1 MLSILG
7 TTALGQMLSHEVNVI
22 VMRQK
27 MKIELSSFSIM
38 NYYPSVTENFDI
50 RNKIIFFLLGE
61 GVNVNIFFNIYH
73 LIFMFK

>member
-27 MKIELSSFSIM
+27 MKIELSSFLIM
-38 NYYPSVTENFDI
+38 NYPSVTENFDI

-61 GVNVNIFFNIYH
+61 GG
-73 LIFMFK
+73 

>member
-50 RNKIIFFLLGE
+50 RNKIIFILLGE
-61 GVNVNIFFNIYH
+61 GG
-73 LIFMFK
+73 

>member
-22 VMRQK
+22 VMRQE

-38 NYYPSVTENFDI
+38 NYPSVTENFDI
-50 RNKIIFFLLGE
+50 RNKIIFFFIGGGGL
-61 GVNVNIFFNIYH
+61 
-73 LIFMFK
+73 M

>member
-22 VMRQK
+22 VMRQE

-38 NYYPSVTENFDI
+38 NYPSVTENFDI
-50 RNKIIFFLLGE
+50 RNKIIFF
-61 GVNVNIFFNIYH
+61 
-73 LIFMFK
+73 

>member
-38 NYYPSVTENFDI
+38 NYPSVTENFDI
-50 RNKIIFFLLGE
+50 RNKIIFFDFRF
-61 GVNVNIFFNIYH
+61 NVNIFFSIYH

>member
-50 RNKIIFFLLGE
+50 RNKIIFFFIGGGGL
-61 GVNVNIFFNIYH
+61 
-73 LIFMFK
+73 M

>member
-22 VMRQK
+22 VMRQE

-38 NYYPSVTENFDI
+38 NYPSVTKNFDI
-50 RNKIIFFLLGE
+50 RNKIIFFFIGGGGL
-61 GVNVNIFFNIYH
+61 
-73 LIFMFK
+73 M

>member
-22 VMRQK
+22 VMRQE

-38 NYYPSVTENFDI
+38 NYPSVTETLTLET
-50 RNKIIFFLLGE
+50 RLYFFYWGR

>member
-7 TTALGQMLSHEVNVI
+7 TSALGQMLSHEVNVI

-38 NYYPSVTENFDI
+38 NYPSVTENFDI
-50 RNKIIFFLLGE
+50 RNKIIFFLFGE
-61 GVNVNIFFNIYH
+61 GG
-73 LIFMFK
+73 

>member
-7 TTALGQMLSHEVNVI
+7 TTALGQMLSHEV
-22 VMRQK
+22 MRQK

-38 NYYPSVTENFDI
+38 NYPSVTENFDI

-61 GVNVNIFFNIYH
+61 GG
-73 LIFMFK
+73 

>member
-38 NYYPSVTENFDI
+38 NYLYVTENFDI

-61 GVNVNIFFNIYH
+61 GG
-73 LIFMFK
+73 

>member
-38 NYYPSVTENFDI
+38 TLETRLY
-50 RNKIIFFLLGE
+50 FFYWGR

>member
-27 MKIELSSFSIM
+27 MKIELSSFLIM
-38 NYYPSVTENFDI
+38 NYPSVTENFDI
-50 RNKIIFFLLGE
+50 RNKIIFFLIGGGGL
-61 GVNVNIFFNIYH
+61 
-73 LIFMFK
+73 M